1 MYIVVKQGIHQS
13 GIPLYMIYQTDERV
27 FVVNNIAYDDCI
39 EAVRHYKQCSYGVAK
54 RIVDHA
60 KPFDFIA
67 KRIRQQ
73 TETDYAKSEPEDIQG
88 VIRATMDRYNSN
100 PDFRK
105 CVKTCIAEEL
115 KEIPAGTGVYDI
127 AKRLTDKIF
136 GRDLC

>member
-1 MYIVVKQGIHQS
+1 MYIVAKQGIHKN
-13 GIPLYMIYQTDERV
+13 GIPLYMIYHTDEQV
-27 FVVNNIAYDDCI
+27 IAANNLIYDDCI

-67 KRIRQQ
+67 KRIRQK
-73 TETDYAKSEPEDIQG
+73 TEPDYMKSEPEDMQG
-88 VIRATMDRYNSN
+88 VIRATMKRYNSN

-105 CVKTCIAEEL
+105 GVETYIAEEL